1 MDDLR
6 TDDDGKVSTA
16 PDQSKFVTLREWVM
30 ADIEHSSAWRSGAKE
45 DFSFVAGPG
54 QWSEEDR
61 QFLREEERPVLTF
74 NRVLKY
80 VRAICG
86 IEANNRHETT
96 YIPREL
102 DNEGEV
108 KVNEVLSAGS
118 NWMAAQCNA
127 DRQQSRAFRDAVIC
141 GMGWTEQ
148 ALSYDDDPKGQ
159 YVETRCDPL
168 EMFWDRNARDQNL
181 MDAKRV
187 GRVRKML
194 LSEARALLP
203 GVTDAPGVLDSDLD
217 AYWAAGAF
225 DYRSRDAKSQEQKE
239 LREENQVKDDPKR
252 EVHIVHIQWWE
263 YENYKYAF
271 NPATNKAEAMD
282 EATFQQIKEQAA
294 MMGIDVPFTTLRRKK
309 YLQAFVGNKV
319 LQMGPCP
326 RPDGFTF
333 QCITHEPDDVAGV
346 WFGIVRILKDPQL
359 WSNKWISQV
368 MHMVNTTAKGGVI
381 IEDDAVGDVRE
392 FQKNYAK
399 PQAASV
405 VRSGAISKGKIMGK
419 PGTANLSGIMGL
431 LEIAQQAF
439 PDVTGMN
446 LELMGM
452 ADRDQPG
459 ILEAQRKQAAM
470 TILATL
476 FDSLSLFRV
485 EVGRARLHYLQTAL
499 ADGRLIRVA
508 GPDAE
513 VAIPLLK
520 DKVTGK
526 YDVIVDD
533 APTSPNTKEKTWATI
548 QMLLPP
554 LLQAGMVPPKM
565 ILKLLDYVPFLPSKL
580 VQAFKQ
586 IAAEPEPGDA
596 EKAALAQ
603 RGAVAEVADKEAAAK
618 LKDAQAQ
625 ATDAKMLLDLAE
637 AGSQQAQAEAAREVR
652 RFGGLLNSLV
662 SRRVPPMQPEAPQQQ
677 IATLPMLGSEP
688 MQAAPLQQTSAEP
701 AAMPNDIALPGGLNG
716 GAR

>member
-16 PDQSKFVTLREWVM
+16 PDQAKFVTLKEWVE
-30 ADIEHSSAWRSGAKE
+30 ADIEHSSTWRSGAKE

-54 QWSEEDR
+54 QWSEEDK
-61 QFLREEERPVLTF
+61 QHLLEEQRPILTF

-86 IEANNRHETT
+86 IEANNRHDTT

-194 LSEARALLP
+194 LSEAKALIP
-203 GVTDAPGVLDSDLD
+203 GVTDAPGMMDGDLD

-252 EVHIVHIQWWE
+252 EVHIVQIQWWE

-271 NPATNKAEAMD
+271 NPQTGKAEAMD
-282 EATFQQIKEQAA
+282 EETFARLKAEADMVGADI
-294 MMGIDVPFTTLRRKK
+294 PHTTMRRKK
-309 YLQAFVGNKV
+309 YLQAFVGNKI

-326 RPDGFTF
+326 RPDGFTL
-333 QCITHEPDDVAGV
+333 QCITHEPDDVAGC

-381 IEDDAVGDVRE
+381 VEDDAVGDIRE
-392 FQKNYAK
+392 FQANYAK
-399 PQAASV
+399 PQAVSV
-405 VRSGAISKGKIMGK
+405 VKAGAISKGKIMGK
-419 PGTANLSGIMGL
+419 PGAANLGGVMGL
-431 LEIAQQAF
+431 LNIAQAAF
-439 PDVTGMN
+439 SDVSGMN

-586 IAAEPEPGDA
+586 IADEPDPNAEAKEQ
-596 EKAALAQ
+596 LAQ

-618 LKDAQAQ
+618 LKEAQAQ
-625 ATDAKMLLDLAE
+625 ASEAKMLLDLAE
-637 AGSQQAQAEAAREVR
+637 AGSQQAQAEAARDVR
-652 RFGGLLNSLV
+652 RFGSLLNSIV
-662 SRRVPPMQPEAPQQQ
+662 GRRQPVQDLPQQPVNVLP
-677 IATLPMLGSEP
+677 TLGDVPIQ
-688 MQAAPLQQTSAEP
+688 QAAPLGQTSAEP
-701 AAMPNDIALPGGLNG
+701 VMPNDIALPGGLNG
-716 GAR
+716 GIR

>member
-1 MDDLR
+1 MDDMR
-6 TDDDGKVSTA
+6 TEDDGKVSTA
-16 PDQSKFVTLREWVM
+16 PDQAKFVTLKEWAE
-30 ADIEHSSAWRSGAKE
+30 ADIEHSSTWRSQAKE

-54 QWSEEDR
+54 QWSEEDE
-61 QFLREEERPVLTF
+61 QYLREEERPMLTF

-96 YIPREL
+96 FIPREL
-102 DNEGEV
+102 DNVGEV

-194 LSEARALLP
+194 LSEAKALIP
-203 GVTDAPGVLDSDLD
+203 GVTDAPGMMDGDLD
-217 AYWAAGAF
+217 AYWASGAF

-252 EVHIVHIQWWE
+252 EVHIVQIQWWE

-271 NPATNKAEAMD
+271 NPATGQTEAMD
-282 EATFQQIKEQAA
+282 EQTFASLKEQADMA
-294 MMGIDVPFTTLRRKK
+294 GVEIPHTTMRRKK
-309 YLQAFVGNKV
+309 YLQAFIGNKI

-326 RPDGFTF
+326 RPDGFTL
-333 QCITHEPDDVAGV
+333 QSITHEPDDVAGV
-346 WFGIVRILKDPQL
+346 WFGIVRVLKDPQL

-381 IEDDAVGDVRE
+381 VEDDAVGDIRD
-392 FQKNYAK
+392 FQKNFAK
-399 PQAASV
+399 PQAVSV
-405 VRSGAISKGKIMGK
+405 VKAGAISKGKIMAK
-419 PGTANLSGIMGL
+419 PGAANLGGIMGL
-431 LEIAQQAF
+431 LEIAQAAF
-439 PDVTGMN
+439 SDVTGMN

-476 FDSLSLFRV
+476 FDSLALFRV
-485 EVGRARLHYLQTAL
+485 EVGRTRLHYLQTAL

-513 VAIPLLK
+513 MAIPLLR

-565 ILKLLDYVPFLPSKL
+565 VLKLLDYVPFLPSKL

-586 IAAEPEPGDA
+586 IADEPDPNAEQKAQLA
-596 EKAALAQ
+596 E

-618 LKDAQAQ
+618 LKGSQAE
-625 ATDAKMLLDLAE
+625 ATEAKMLLDLAE
-637 AGSQQAQAEAAREVR
+637 AGSQQAQAEAAREVT
-652 RFGGLLNSLV
+652 RFGSLLNSFV
-662 SRRVPPMQPEAPQQQ
+662 GRRQMPVEPPQQPMNMLP
-677 IATLPMLGSEP
+677 TLGDAP
-688 MQAAPLQQTSAEP
+688 MQAAPMEQTNAAP
-701 AAMPNDIALPGGLNG
+701 AMPDNIALPGGLNG
-716 GAR
+716 GIR